1 MNRVGRCPELWLLNG
16 SLVDRSVPVMI
27 IISDESLCENQ
38 AIKVHQWFRQKQI
51 NKSFTLC
58 LLCTVLGHHLPK
70 WLANEKAC
78 LIFRQ
83 IGLSGP
89 PGILSIISQ
98 WLHLDVA
105 YKILMMSW
113 HVLMLVA
120 SWHNERY
127 FSPRFWSL
135 FTEFGICMRRPFFY
149 WNLFIV
155 LVWIPYF

>member
-1 MNRVGRCPELWLLNG
+1 M
-16 SLVDRSVPVMI
+16 
-27 IISDESLCENQ
+27 
-38 AIKVHQWFRQKQI
+38 HQWFRQKQI

-58 LLCTVLGHHLPK
+58 LLCIVLGRHLPK

-89 PGILSIISQ
+89 PGILSINSQ

-127 FSPRFWSL
+127 FSPRFWSW
-135 FTEFGICMRRPFFY
+135 FMEFGICMRRPFLLKFVY
-149 WNLFIV
+149 RVGVNSLFLVFFVIKGKRYSVMNVVILWCSIFLAYLV
-155 LVWIPYF
+155 LV

>member
-1 MNRVGRCPELWLLNG
+1 M
-16 SLVDRSVPVMI
+16 
-27 IISDESLCENQ
+27 
-38 AIKVHQWFRQKQI
+38 HQWFRQKQI

-58 LLCTVLGHHLPK
+58 LLCTVLGRHLPK

-89 PGILSIISQ
+89 PGILSINSQ

-127 FSPRFWSL
+127 FSPRFWSW
-135 FTEFGICMRRPFFY
+135 FMEFGICMRRPFFFFSKIRLSC
-149 WNLFIV
+149 WCEF
-155 LVWIPYF
+155 PYFSIFVIKGEKYSVMNVVILWCSIFLAYLLLV

>member
-1 MNRVGRCPELWLLNG
+1 M
-16 SLVDRSVPVMI
+16 
-27 IISDESLCENQ
+27 
-38 AIKVHQWFRQKQI
+38 HQWFRQKQI

-58 LLCTVLGHHLPK
+58 LLCTVLGRHLPK

-89 PGILSIISQ
+89 PGILSINSQ

-127 FSPRFWSL
+127 FSPRFWSW
-135 FTEFGICMRRPFFY
+135 FMEFGICMRRPFFY
-149 WNLFIV
+149 ENSFIV
-155 LVWIPYF
+155 LVWIPYFKYFFVIKGKGYSVINVVILWCSIFLAYLLLV